1 MFSDI
6 KERKKTMRNG
16 PKSDILIQ
24 IQWRKDNK
32 ESQYNIIKYTN
43 IHAEAIRQDKLE
55 YLLI

>member
-6 KERKKTMRNG
+6 KERKKPMRNG

-43 IHAEAIRQDKLE
+43 QRQDKLE